1 LLRIL
6 QAFKEAAMKA
16 AVLMFAAFL
25 LCTGC
30 GEDTNLA
37 EQNATERS
45 AGQPNDPYPEAEAP
59 QGAESPDQTA
69 RDVLA
74 AREEGR
80 DAERQTNA
88 AAEVVEADSH
98 RRVELE
104 RCDALQEQERE
115 QCIAQANADFE
126 RVKERVRR
134 RLDAESSSAEQ
145 R

>member
-1 LLRIL
+1 
-6 QAFKEAAMKA
+6 MKA
-16 AVLMFAAFL
+16 AALMFAACL
-25 LCTGC
+25 LCAGC

-45 AGQPNDPYPEAEAP
+45 AGQPNDAYPEAEADEGTETP
-59 QGAESPDQTA
+59 SETA

-88 AAEVVEADSH
+88 AAEVVEAES
-98 RRVELE
+98 RRKVEVE
-104 RCDALQEQERE
+104 RCDALPEQERE
-115 QCIAQANADFE
+115 QCIAQANAEFE
-126 RVKERVRR
+126 RVKNRVRA
-134 RLDAESSSAEQ
+134 RLDEESTSEQ